1 MQKILEQY
9 LLYKH
14 TNEIEPSHISDEE
27 YSIIKNLIPNNE
39 STEVITNKVYYYK
52 IRQFLYLIEKYIK
65 DRQMILSFTNR
76 LKTYQEIGVNLNDKN
91 FVESAKEYK
100 LKLFYDKFQT
110 KEELEKELKTIFK
123 N

>member
-1 MQKILEQY
+1 
-9 LLYKH
+9 
-14 TNEIEPSHISDEE
+14 
-27 YSIIKNLIPNNE
+27 
-39 STEVITNKVYYYK
+39 
-52 IRQFLYLIEKYIK
+52 
-65 DRQMILSFTNR
+65 MILSFTNR